1 MPRKP
6 PTPCSYPRCP
16 RLTHGRYCDEHA
28 KLAEHN
34 YRKYERDPE
43 IDRRYGRQWRRI
55 RARYVADRCVQFPTR
70 TASATQSKAE
80 HPLCEQCQK
89 EGRLTPTQ
97 EVHHILP
104 PSRGGTHDFDH
115 LMALCK
121 PCHSR
126 ISALDGDR
134 WHSKHMYKTQL
145 FPK

>member
-6 PTPCSYPRCP
+6 ATPCSYPGCP
-16 RLTHGRYCDEHA
+16 KLCHGRYCESHA

-43 IDRRYGRQWRRI
+43 IDRRYGRQWRKI
-55 RARYVADRCVQFPTR
+55 RARYV
-70 TASATQSKAE
+70 AE
-80 HPLCEQCQK
+80 HPLCEQCHK
-89 EGRLTPTQ
+89 DDRLTPTQ

-104 PSRGGTHDFDH
+104 LSKGGTHDFSN

-134 WHSKHMYKTQL
+134 WRKGRSAKRDVYE
-145 FPK
+145 F

>member
-6 PTPCSYPRCP
+6 ASPCSHPGCP
-16 RLTHGRYCDEHA
+16 KLTHDRYCTEHA

-34 YRKYERDPE
+34 YRKYERDPA
-43 IDRRYGRQWRRI
+43 IDRRYGRQWRKV
-55 RARYVADRCVQFPTR
+55 RARYVAL
-70 TASATQSKAE
+70 
-80 HPLCEQCQK
+80 HPVCEQCKK

-104 PSRGGTHDFDH
+104 LSRGGSHDFTN

-134 WHSKHMYKTQL
+134 WRDRGTYRYR
-145 FPK
+145 

>member
-6 PTPCSYPRCP
+6 ATPCSYPGCP
-16 RLTHGRYCDEHA
+16 KLTHSRYCDEHT
-28 KLAEHN
+28 KITERN
-34 YRKYERDPE
+34 YRKYERDPQ
-43 IDRRYGRQWRRI
+43 IDKRYGREWRRI
-55 RARYVADRCVQFPTR
+55 RARYV
-70 TASATQSKAE
+70 AE

-89 EGRLTPTQ
+89 DDRLTPTQ

-104 PSRGGTHDFDH
+104 LSKGGTHDFTN

-134 WHSKHMYKTQL
+134 WRTGYIYKTNL
-145 FPK
+145 FSK

>member
-34 YRKYERDPE
+34 YRRYERDPE
-43 IDRRYGRQWRRI
+43 IDRRYGRQWRKI
-55 RARYVADRCVQFPTR
+55 RARYV
-70 TASATQSKAE
+70 AE

-89 EGRLTPTQ
+89 EDRLTPTQ

-104 PSRGGTHDFDH
+104 LSKGGTHDFDN

-134 WHSKHMYKTQL
+134 WRNGRSARRDSL
-145 FPK
+145 G